1 MHFMFK
7 AVKLMFTDVELMF
20 KDVELMF
27 TGVEHNFPNVLV
39 TFSFMCYPSDN
50 ISLLLHPNG
59 KEVVVN
65 IILVTLTCNKI
76 FFHQSS
82 DG

>member
-7 AVKLMFTDVELMF
+7 AVKLMFT
-20 KDVELMF
+20 DVELMF